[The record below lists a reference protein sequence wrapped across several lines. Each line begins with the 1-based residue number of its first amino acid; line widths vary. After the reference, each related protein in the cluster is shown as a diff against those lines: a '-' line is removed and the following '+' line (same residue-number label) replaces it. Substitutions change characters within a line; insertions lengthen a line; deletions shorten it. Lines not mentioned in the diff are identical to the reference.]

1 MEKKRICEDSDSSDL
16 LPVTMAVHRITGLP
30 ATARSRNNRGV
41 RIEEGNVVD
50 DNYSGPVLE
59 ESIKANSLLKTTPKT
74 GQYKGVPV
82 IVAPVRNGENEAVAA
97 IGVVDITGIFDLAT
111 LMEHQSVILKQ
122 VCGMDPCPLPDE
134 QIEAKR

>member
-1 MEKKRICEDSDSSDL
+1 LNKNRINEDSDSADI
-16 LPVTMAVHRITGLP
+16 LPVAMAVHRITGLP
-30 ATARSRNNRGV
+30 ATARSRNKRGV
-41 RIEEGNVVD
+41 RIEEGNVID

-59 ESIKANSLLKTTPKT
+59 EAMKANSLLKTTPVT

-82 IVAPVRNGENEAVAA
+82 IVAPVRNGSNEAVAA

-111 LMEHQSVILKQ
+111 LMKHQSVILKQ

-134 QIEAKR
+134 QTAAKR